1 MPINVKNEI
10 ENIINE
16 INKKCNIT
24 AAYLF
29 GSYAYGN
36 PDKDSDLDI
45 CILTNDKSKRKI
57 EIIKVIRKAIN
68 KVQSFPVDLIV
79 YYNDEF
85 NERSKLNCTMEH
97 EILLKGVK
105 LYGQ

>member
-16 INKKCNIT
+16 INKTSNIT
-24 AAYLF
+24 DAYLF

-36 PDKDSDLDI
+36 PNQDSDLDI
-45 CILTNDKSKRKI
+45 CILTDDKSKRKI
-57 EIIKVIRKAIN
+57 EIMRILRKAIK

-85 NERSKLNCTMEH
+85 NERAKLNCTIEH

-105 LYGQ
+105 IYE

>member
-1 MPINVKNEI
+1 MPIDVKYEL

-16 INKKCNIT
+16 INKTTNIS

-36 PDKDSDLDI
+36 PNQDSDLDI
-45 CILTNDKSKRKI
+45 CILTDDKSKRKI
-57 EIIKVIRKAIN
+57 EIIKILRKAIN
-68 KVQSFPVDLIV
+68 KVQSFPVDLIL

-85 NERSKLNCTMEH
+85 DEKAKLNYTMEH

-105 LYGQ
+105 FYG